1 MTIQSGKILCQHRTF
16 PAINHRVLHIVF
28 CLAALTISF
37 DIFLSFDF
45 LGFTLRAPIF
55 FEFLFIVIGL
65 GIFITSGRITLPP
78 GLLFLTSFALL
89 NALFLLNAPPPFARA
104 LGIALLVFFMI
115 LLIVVTCQVYR
126 QGQAILGMLKF
137 YVLSF
142 AFVSAFGIVQF
153 GAGAVGVDILVNT
166 WWLVGRFPRANGFSY
181 EPSYYAT
188 YLLLGWV
195 FVGVL
200 LQQRAMLLPRNVL
213 WLVLGLISL
222 AILASGSKVG
232 LGLILIVLAAYIAY
246 STKEVLGGAKFRL
259 SRIVGSSILI
269 FAVIFFIITA
279 GSNMSTFGY
288 LLTGSGLFGSGDFSF
303 AIRLEEIYET
313 LDVWLAHPVVG
324 VSLGGVGGAIAVAKG
339 QTHLVPWHE
348 NTDINGNNVFAEAL
362 AGTGVI
368 GLALLIAYFAVLF
381 SRSFL
386 LSRHTDPLSASIL
399 RALAWSLVVELLA
412 LQANQFLMRPY
423 LWLHVAILS
432 ATIVWVRRGLGAQ
445 VSATRPALVTT

>member
-1 MTIQSGKILCQHRTF
+1 
-16 PAINHRVLHIVF
+16 
-28 CLAALTISF
+28 
-37 DIFLSFDF
+37 
-45 LGFTLRAPIF
+45 
-55 FEFLFIVIGL
+55 
-65 GIFITSGRITLPP
+65 
-78 GLLFLTSFALL
+78 
-89 NALFLLNAPPPFARA
+89 